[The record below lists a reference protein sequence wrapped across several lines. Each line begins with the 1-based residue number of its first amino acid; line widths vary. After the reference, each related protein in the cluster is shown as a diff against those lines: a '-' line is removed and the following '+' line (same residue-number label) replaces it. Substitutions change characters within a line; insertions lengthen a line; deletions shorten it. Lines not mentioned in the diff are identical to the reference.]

1 MAKKMTVEK
10 RRTNFEAREMVF
22 DRLCAERV
30 RSYWERGVRAY
41 AISLLDQFDFSRVGH
56 KTLRDIMLNGAQDW
70 REYSYGGCSLMADRD
85 IAARLCTPSEWRKKR
100 QGQLPPNSRES
111 WLDVQ
116 ARALHQAS
124 LKLVK
129 AMEDTGI

>member
-1 MAKKMTVEK
+1 MEK
-10 RRTNFEAREMVF
+10 RRTNFELREMVF
-22 DRLCAERV
+22 DRLCAERA
-30 RSYWERGVRAY
+30 RSYWECGVTAY
-41 AISLLDQFDFSRVGH
+41 AISLLDMFDFSQVGH

-70 REYSYGGCSLMADRD
+70 REFSYGGWSLITDMA
-85 IAARLCTPSEWRKKR
+85 IAARLCSPSELRKKR
-100 QGQLPPNSRES
+100 YGLLPPNSRET